1 MIKIL
6 ALNVFRGI
14 LRSSSKQGA
23 INMVIINKYEEILS
37 GKRPF
42 NGECDNEALFMAYAQ
57 NKISNNERLDLND
70 AITTT
75 DIRPI
80 AKTFCNE
87 GIKEFT
93 VSCGGLHV
101 LETLEQFGKFGFRVA
116 GLIRVNSRF
125 GYTIPAVLMRAE

>member
-1 MIKIL
+1 
-6 ALNVFRGI
+6 
-14 LRSSSKQGA
+14 
-23 INMVIINKYEEILS
+23 MVIINKYEEILS
-37 GKRPF
+37 GKRAF
-42 NGECDNEALFMAYAQ
+42 NGDTDNEALFIAYAQ

-70 AITTT
+70 VITTA
-75 DIRPI
+75 DIKPI
-80 AKTFCNE
+80 AETFCDE

-101 LETLEQFGKFGFRVA
+101 FETLEQFGKFGFRVA